1 MKSNETFKRR
11 MTEKER
17 AERGKAA
24 LSGEERK
31 AKK

>member
-1 MKSNETFKRR
+1 

-31 AKK
+31 AKKWKVS